1 MMTANLPAS
10 AAASATSTST
20 AATTATPATLLTR
33 LPQADV
39 PRLAALNREP
49 SLERRLAVLRRA
61 DLFSTLADPVLRRLA
76 GSLTERAY
84 AAGTAVVQADDPANG
99 HFYIVAEGEVAVVL
113 DAGDGKE
120 TVLATLYAGDFFGE
134 MSILDEAPR
143 AATARA
149 VKAVRILMLRR
160 EDFRRYLHECPELA
174 YALLTEMNR
183 RLRQSNRKV
192 AGLSYR
198 PMHGRVA
205 AAVLGLME
213 DRGVRLKEEGRM
225 RVLIRNRP
233 TQQFLAEMAGTT
245 RESVSRTLAAWGRK
259 GLLRARGRDL
269 CILEEEALKA
279 MTL

>member
-1 MMTANLPAS
+1 MMIAN
-10 AAASATSTST
+10 
-20 AATTATPATLLTR
+20 PATLASLSMSTKPAPAAMMSA
-33 LPQADV
+33 LPPADV
-39 PRLAALNREP
+39 AKLATMNREP
-49 SLERRLAVLRRA
+49 SLERRLTVLRRA
-61 DLFSTLADPVLRRLA
+61 DLFASLAEPMLRRLA

-84 AAGTAVVQADDPANG
+84 AAGTAVVQAEDPANG

-113 DAGDGKE
+113 ESAEGKE
-120 TVLATLYAGDFFGE
+120 TVLATLQTGDFFGE

-149 VKAVRILMLRR
+149 VKAVRILVLRR
-160 EDFRRYLHECPELA
+160 EDFRRYLHECPELS

-198 PMHGRVA
+198 SMHGRVA

-213 DRGVRLKEEGRM
+213 DRGVRLKEEGMM
-225 RVLIRNRP
+225 RTLIRNRP

-269 CILEEEALKA
+269 FILEEEALKA
-279 MTL
+279 MAL

>member
-1 MMTANLPAS
+1 MMNANPA
-10 AAASATSTST
+10 
-20 AATTATPATLLTR
+20 AATTPNANRPNASTPSISLSR
-33 LPQADV
+33 LPHADV
-39 PRLAALNREP
+39 SRLATLNREP
-49 SLERRLAVLRRA
+49 SLERRLTVLRRA
-61 DLFSTLADPVLRRLA
+61 DLFSSLAEPVLRRLA
-76 GSLTERAY
+76 AALTERAF
-84 AAGTAVVQADDPANG
+84 ASGTAVVQADDPANG

-113 DAGDGKE
+113 EAADGKE

-149 VKAVRILMLRR
+149 VKAARVLVLRR

-198 PMHGRVA
+198 SMQGRVA

-213 DRGVRLKEEGRM
+213 DRGVRLKEEGMM

-269 CILEEEALKA
+269 FILEEEALKA